1 MAKYTHISKG
11 DFALTDKDN
20 PYSRMNVDT
29 MFAALKD
36 LGTMGA
42 VKLWLY
48 LSVRLN
54 DENEWDLS
62 PKECGNS
69 IGLKDDALRDAKK
82 LMVKKGYLEDLG
94 DDSYIFHQKPLEQ
107 ETEKK
112 PETKL
117 SDLHT
122 KRNMEWEF

>member
-1 MAKYTHISKG
+1 MAKYTHISRG

-20 PYSRMNVDT
+20 PYSRINVET
-29 MFAALKD
+29 MFSALKD

-54 DENEWDLS
+54 DEEEWDLS

-69 IGLKDDALRDAKK
+69 VGLKDDALRDAKR

-94 DDSYIFHQKPLEQ
+94 GDTYIFHQKPKEV
-107 ETEKK
+107 ETEKSI
-112 PETKL
+112 ETKI
-117 SDLHT
+117 T
-122 KRNMEWEF
+122 KKSSMDWEF